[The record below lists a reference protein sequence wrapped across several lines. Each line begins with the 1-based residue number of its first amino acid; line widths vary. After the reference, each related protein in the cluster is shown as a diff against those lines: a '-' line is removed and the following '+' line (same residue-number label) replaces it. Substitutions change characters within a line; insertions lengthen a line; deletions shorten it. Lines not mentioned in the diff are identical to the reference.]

1 MTLSGLVQIKRS
13 PPNYLPT
20 SHLNLNFVLLYV
32 YVLVNHLCFFSII
45 QLTTTRFYYDRKTKI
60 RNIITNIALTSIQ
73 HTYSTKF
80 NILMADNDDDTVI
93 LINNILFRRIY
104 KLLFHYYT
112 KYLARNTITT
122 IPAILVYNLKKHTHT
137 CTCTYYKQFFRLA
150 ILIRNR
156 APFET

>member
-1 MTLSGLVQIKRS
+1 MSTFLL
-13 PPNYLPT
+13 T
-20 SHLNLNFVLLYV
+20 TFV
-32 YVLVNHLCFFSII
+32 FFSII

-122 IPAILVYNLKKHTHT
+122 IPAILVYNLKKHT

>member
-80 NILMADNDDDTVI
+80 NILMADNDDDDTV
-93 LINNILFRRIY
+93 RRIY

-122 IPAILVYNLKKHTHT
+122 IPAILVYNLKKHT